1 MNYIIYKNGKEIN
14 RIVADENFCKKHYN
28 SNAYSY
34 KEAPLG
40 PIHEPVTTSPT
51 LEELQSELAATQKK
65 LNAVIQSNAM
75 LESCLVEMA
84 QVIYV

>member
-28 SNAYSY
+28 SNGYSY

-40 PIHEPVTTSPT
+40 PIHEPVTTSPR
-51 LEELQSELAATQKK
+51 LRSYNQNLPLPKRS
-65 LNAVIQSNAM
+65 
-75 LESCLVEMA
+75 
-84 QVIYV
+84 